1 MKLLQHAVA
10 LDPLDPDILN
20 AYGEFLMTT
29 DIVLADHMFTQASI
43 VCPTHIRALINLQR
57 TAPVVEEI
65 DAGFYNR
72 LVEFIM
78 LLNPTK

>member
-1 MKLLQHAVA
+1 MQHAIL

-43 VCPTHIRALINLQR
+43 VCPTHDRALINLQR
-57 TAPVVEEI
+57 TAPVVEDL
-65 DAGFYNR
+65 DAAIYNR
-72 LVEFIM
+72 
-78 LLNPTK
+78 